1 MRPARYFRAG
11 AGAVIVNARGL
22 VLAFERANVPGA
34 WQFPQGGLDLGET
47 PVQAMFREV
56 REETGLTRR
65 QLQLIDQHPTL
76 LVYQLPLR
84 SQTKKTGLGQV
95 QYWFYL
101 GWKGDPDALP
111 VPPADE
117 FRAAAWMMPSQVVR
131 RAVPFRQPVY
141 RALARHLPR
150 ARRLWRRVTKRP
162 RRPAKKR

>member
-11 AGAVIVNARGL
+11 AGAVIVNRRGL
-22 VLAFERANVPGA
+22 VLAFERANVRGA

-65 QLQLIDQHPTL
+65 HLRLLDRHPTL
-76 LVYQLPLR
+76 LVYELPRR
-84 SQTKKTGLGQV
+84 SRSKKTGMGQV

-101 GWKGDPDALP
+101 AWKGDPDTVP
-111 VPPADE
+111 EPPADE
-117 FRAAAWMMPSQVVR
+117 FRAAAWMTAAQVIR
-131 RAVPFRQPVY
+131 RAVPFRRPVY

-150 ARRLWRRVTKRP
+150 ARRA
-162 RRPAKKR
+162 RPAKT

>member
-11 AGAVIVNARGL
+11 AGAVIVNTRGR

-65 QLQLIDQHPTL
+65 HVRLLDQHPTL
-76 LVYQLPLR
+76 LVYELPRR
-84 SQTKKTGLGQV
+84 SQSKKTGLGQV

-101 GWKGDPDALP
+101 AWKGDPDAVP
-111 VPPADE
+111 EPPADE
-117 FRAAAWMMPSQVVR
+117 FRAAAWMTPAQVIR
-131 RAVPFRQPVY
+131 RAVPFRRPVY
-141 RALARHLPR
+141 RELARHLPR
-150 ARRLWRRVTKRP
+150 ARRARQ
-162 RRPAKKR
+162 AGG